1 MLFLPR
7 IKFFMLAH
15 RLQHLSSSAL
25 SSLKMPFKAIGPDN
39 YIKVRNKGNGG
50 DSQCFP
56 LNFFAD

>member
-1 MLFLPR
+1 
-7 IKFFMLAH
+7 MLAH